1 MTPKE
6 KAKDLIWKF
15 NDNVQWDLKE
25 VSFNGH
31 TSEVVGYNLSFET
44 KKYAL
49 IAVDEIIKAN
59 PYEVSKTDMDST
71 IDYWQEVKQ
80 EIEKL

>member
-15 NDNVQWDLKE
+15 NNNVQWDLKE

-44 KKYAL
+44 KKFAL
-49 IAVDEIIKAN
+49 IAVDEILSMGIMSNSGDWSMAKQ
-59 PYEVSKTDMDST
+59 
-71 IDYWQEVKQ
+71 YWQEVKQ
-80 EIEKL
+80 EIENL

>member
-1 MTPKE
+1 MTPQE
-6 KAKDLIWKF
+6 KANKLCMRF
-15 NDNVQWDLKE
+15 LVQTSTDIPYGVNKTIAKE
-25 VSFNGH
+25 C
-31 TSEVVGYNLSFET
+31 
-44 KKYAL
+44 AL
-49 IAVDEIIKAN
+49 ISVDEIIKAN

>member
-6 KAKDLIWKF
+6 KALELFDKF
-15 NDNVQWDLKE
+15 NNPDTTRYPYVHNAQQC
-25 VSFNGH
+25 
-31 TSEVVGYNLSFET
+31 T
-44 KKYAL
+44 L
-49 IAVDEIIKAN
+49 IAIEEIIKAN
-59 PYEVSKTDMDST
+59 PYEINKTDMDST